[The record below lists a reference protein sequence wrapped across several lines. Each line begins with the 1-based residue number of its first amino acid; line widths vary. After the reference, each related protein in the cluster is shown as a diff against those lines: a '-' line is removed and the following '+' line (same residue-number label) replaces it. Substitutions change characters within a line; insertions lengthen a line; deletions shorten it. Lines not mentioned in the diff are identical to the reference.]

1 MFLTTRIYTSTLAV
15 NDMKIFEIEQPR
27 IFYKGYNPGDTRRIQ
42 TGHDYW
48 DSKLFVSS
56 NPDAAQSYG
65 SRLRTFE
72 ATPDAKI
79 VYEGTRPFISLA
91 KGLRGMNLL
100 DFAATVVER
109 AEAAGY
115 DAVWFQRQGDVG
127 TVIIH
132 PKKFIERLA

>member
-1 MFLTTRIYTSTLAV
+1 
-15 NDMKIFEIEQPR
+15 MKINEVIQPNR
-27 IFYKGYNPGDTRRIQ
+27 PRTFYKGYNPGDTRRIS
-42 TGHDYW
+42 TGHPYW

-56 NPDAAQSYG
+56 NPDAARSYG
-65 SRLRTFE
+65 SHLRTFE

-91 KGLRGMNLL
+91 KGLRSMNLL
-100 DFAATVVER
+100 DFSATVVQR
-109 AEAAGY
+109 AEQAGY

-132 PKKFIERLA
+132 PEKFIELPRRELT